1 MPGPDLAPYQDEVK
15 KIGYATSYERQTVF
29 LTGSTGSLGGCILY
43 KLAVQL
49 PTRKIFV
56 LIRGSSE
63 LAMKKWKKTMPDHT
77 QAILNSNRIHYI
89 VGDIRQPDFG
99 IEDVT
104 LNRLREEVTLVIH
117 AAAKI
122 KLDASISEA
131 LENNCLP
138 ALELAAMVSR
148 FRRLRLFIQ
157 ISTAYVNSFLPDGY
171 VGERLYPVSDDDP
184 EDELASIQETGQ
196 SPYTDQ
202 FSSSY
207 THAKH
212 LMERLTFKRYP
223 TLPVLFVRPTI
234 FGPAVRDPYPLY
246 GPEDST
252 PLTKFSTLY
261 FSDQGGTQIWH
272 AAEGYK
278 SGQNILDEIPVDFVA
293 NACLLHAAAGT
304 RGIVHIGSQLYVSH
318 TFDEILAICRENA
331 PEEIRHELPKI
342 IFVQDR
348 SIPQHILAELVKV
361 GTRNW
366 IFDCGR
372 SYWLKQLGG
381 PLSLAFCQHYL
392 DKLSS
397 ARTKEAYE
405 KVLRRMGKL

>member
-1 MPGPDLAPYQDEVK
+1 MPGPDLAPYQNEVK
-15 KIGYATSYERQTVF
+15 RIGYATSYERQTVL

-63 LAMKKWKKTMPDHT
+63 LAVKKWKKAMPDHT

-89 VGDIRQPDFG
+89 VGDIRKSNFG
-99 IEDVT
+99 IEDVM

-117 AAAKI
+117 AAARI

-171 VGERLYPVSDDDP
+171 VGERLYPISDDDP
-184 EDELASIQETGQ
+184 EDELATIQATGH
-196 SPYTDQ
+196 SPYTDR

-223 TLPVLFVRPTI
+223 MLPVLFVRPTI
-234 FGPAVRDPYPLY
+234 FGPAVRHPYPLY

-272 AAEGYK
+272 AAEGYT
-278 SGQNILDEIPVDFVA
+278 S
-293 NACLLHAAAGT
+293 AAGT
-304 RGIVHIGSQLYVSH
+304 QGIVHIGSQLYVSH

-366 IFDCGR
+366 VFDCGR

-381 PLSLAFCQHYL
+381 PLSLAICQL
-392 DKLSS
+392 DSERLAS